1 MYFNSGKRML
11 SFVDTH
17 ICTLLWG
24 QEQLC
29 HDVNRLIISDVQNF
43 IGMLRRYT

>member
-1 MYFNSGKRML
+1 MFDKLFALVEL

-17 ICTLLWG
+17 TLLWG

-29 HDVNRLIISDVQNF
+29 YDTI
-43 IGMLRRYT
+43 ML